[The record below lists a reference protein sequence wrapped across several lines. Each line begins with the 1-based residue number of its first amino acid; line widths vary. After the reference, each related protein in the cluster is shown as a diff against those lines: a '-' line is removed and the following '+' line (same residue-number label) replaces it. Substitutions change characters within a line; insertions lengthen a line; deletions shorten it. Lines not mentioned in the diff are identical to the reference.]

1 MPEPALIL
9 QTSEQIT
16 ERREQASAG
25 TPRDRRLF
33 LIGAIFLV
41 PMPVATGTRV
51 GPYEILAPLGAGG
64 MGEIYRARDTRL
76 DRTIAVKLL
85 PSQLA
90 ADPAFRERFD
100 REARAISQLT
110 HANICTLHDVGLAPA
125 TPDTPAMHFLIM
137 EYLEGE
143 TLAARLA
150 RGRLP
155 LSDALRIGCE
165 IASALD
171 HAHSHDIVHRDL
183 KPGNVML
190 TKSGAKLLDFGL
202 AKSQPAAAIADV
214 LGSAMPTVA
223 APLTAQGAILGT
235 VQYMAPE
242 QIEGGDADARTDIF
256 ALGVVL
262 YEMLTGRRPFEGNSS
277 ASLLGSILKD
287 DPRPLA
293 QVLPAASPAL
303 DHLVRRCLA
312 KDPDERFQTARD
324 VLFELKW
331 IAETGSAAG
340 LPAPVVTSRGRWQR
354 LAWSGAA
361 VVVAAA
367 GVAIG
372 WWVKPLPPVAEP
384 VTRFEHS
391 LAGQDFTRTGRRVVA
406 ISHDGAE
413 IVYVANRQLYLRRL
427 DQLTAEAIPGTNDDP
442 MEPAFSPDG
451 QWIAYFANETRLKK
465 IALAGG
471 PPVLLTELPT
481 APYGAVWDA
490 GQILFGMAHQEDSG
504 VYAVAEAGGPPRRLI
519 ALDSRQ
525 GEVARY
531 PQILDDGAHV
541 LFTLLRSGAA
551 EVVVQSIDT
560 GQRKVL
566 MNAVRRAQLLPGGQ
580 LVYASGGAILG
591 VPLDSKRFQLTGSPA
606 PLVDGLSGA
615 ADGQFA
621 VSRSGTLVYV
631 PAIGTSRAPVWVD
644 RRGQEQLIP
653 APPGAYADVRLSPD
667 GTRLAMTRDADIW
680 VWTFAQETL
689 ARITHTPAFEYNPAW
704 TPDGRHVM
712 FDSSIAGGGVAI
724 QVQRRAAHGTGATE
738 VVNPGPAGYPDTI
751 SPDGRWLIYHTQA
764 LELKLLDLAEGGP
777 AGPLVETKARAFN
790 AEISPDGR
798 WVAYQ
803 SDETGPWEIYVHPFP
818 AVQTGRWQVSSAG
831 GAEPLWAR
839 NGRELFFIGGDGM
852 MMATPIQPGPS
863 FVSGRP
869 VPLFQADQYR
879 VNVARN
885 YDITPDGKRFVMV
898 KTVGT
903 AGRGASFVVITNW
916 AEEVR
921 RRLTRAGE

>member
-1 MPEPALIL
+1 
-9 QTSEQIT
+9 
-16 ERREQASAG
+16 
-25 TPRDRRLF
+25 
-33 LIGAIFLV
+33 
-41 PMPVATGTRV
+41 MPVAAGTRV
-51 GPYEILAPLGAGG
+51 GPYEILAPIATGG
-64 MGEIYRARDTRL
+64 MGEVYRARDTRL

-90 ADPAFRERFD
+90 ADPEFRERFD

-110 HANICTLHDVGLAPA
+110 HANICTLHDVGQAPA
-125 TPDTPAMHFLIM
+125 TPDTPAMHFLVM

-143 TLAARLA
+143 TLAGRVA

-171 HAHSHDIVHRDL
+171 HAHNHDIVHRDL

-190 TKSGAKLLDFGL
+190 TKSGVKLLDFGL
-202 AKSQPAAAIADV
+202 AKSQPAAAIAAAS
-214 LGSAMPTVA
+214 GTATATVA

-242 QIEGGDADARTDIF
+242 QIEGGDADRRTDIF

-262 YEMLTGRRPFEGNSS
+262 YEMLAGRPPFAGHSS

-287 DPRPLA
+287 DPPPLVQA
-293 QVLPAASPAL
+293 VPAAPLAL
-303 DHLVRRCLA
+303 DHVVRRCLA

-324 VLFELKW
+324 VLLELKW
-331 IAETGSAAG
+331 IAESASAPG
-340 LPAPVVTSRGRWQR
+340 LPAPVVTTRGRWGR
-354 LAWSGAA
+354 LAWSGVAA
-361 VVVAAA
+361 IALILAGALGWSLKPAA
-367 GVAIG
+367 GVAD
-372 WWVKPLPPVAEP
+372 P

-391 LAGQDFTRTGRRVVA
+391 LAGQNFTGTGRRTVA
-406 ISHDGAE
+406 ISQDGAA
-413 IVYVANRQLYLRRL
+413 IVFVANRQLYVRRM
-427 DQLTAEAIPGTNDDP
+427 DQLTAQAIPGTNENPRDP
-442 MEPAFSPDG
+442 VFSPDG
-451 QWIAYFANETRLKK
+451 RWVAYFATEGTWLKK

-471 PPVLLTELPT
+471 PPVQLAELPT
-481 APYGAVWDA
+481 APYGAAWDA
-490 GQILFGMAHQEDSG
+490 GQILFGMAHQDDSG
-504 VYAVAEAGGPPRRLI
+504 IYAVAEGGGTPRKLI
-519 ALDSRQ
+519 DLDSKQ

-531 PQILDDGAHV
+531 PQMLDDGAHV
-541 LFTLLRSGAA
+541 LFTVFRGGAGAA
-551 EVVVQSIDT
+551 EVVVQSINT
-560 GQRKVL
+560 GQRRVL
-566 MNAVRRAQLLPGGQ
+566 VKAALRAQLLPNGH
-580 LVYASGGAILG
+580 LVYSSGGNILG
-591 VPLDSKRFQLTGSPA
+591 VPLDTKRFELTGSPA
-606 PLVDGLSGA
+606 PLIDGLSTA

-621 VSRSGTLVYV
+621 VSRNGTLVYV
-631 PAIGTSRAPVWVD
+631 PAVGISRAPVWVD
-644 RRGQEQLIP
+644 RRGQEQPIP

-667 GTRLAMTRDADIW
+667 GTRLAMTRDSDIW

-689 ARITHTPAFEYNPAW
+689 ARLTLTPAFEYNPAW
-704 TPDGRHVM
+704 TPDGRQVI
-712 FDSSIAGGGVAI
+712 FDSSSVGGGVGI
-724 QVQRRAAHGTGATE
+724 QVQRRAADGTGPTE
-738 VVNPGPAGYPDTI
+738 TVNAGPAGYPDTI

-764 LELKLLDLAEGGP
+764 LELMLLDLAEGGQ
-777 AGPLVETKARAFN
+777 ARPLVETNARVFN

-818 AVQTGRWQVSSAG
+818 AVQTARWQISSAG

-839 NGRELFFIGGDGM
+839 NGRELFFIAGDGM
-852 MMATPIQPGPS
+852 MMSAAIRPEPS
-863 FVSGRP
+863 FVFERAVS
-869 VPLFQADQYR
+869 LFQAGQYR

-903 AGRGASFVVITNW
+903 DGRGASFVVVTNW